1 MSHPDLSSKHPAAQT
16 NVVIRLVTNVGPQKN
31 KNKKTIEVPH
41 EQKKNLIPQRGMEPL
56 TSDFM
61 IWCFSTNRV
70 M

>member
-41 EQKKNLIPQRGMEPL
+41 EQKKKPNSPKEEWNL
-56 TSDFM
+56 
-61 IWCFSTNRV
+61 
-70 M
+70 

>member
-41 EQKKNLIPQRGMEPL
+41 EHKKNLIPPKRNG
-56 TSDFM
+56 TSDFG
-61 IWCFSTNRV
+61 FHDLV
-70 M
+70 LFH